1 MDHQLNDIEYEDAK
15 IINNQIAFYWL
26 DNKIVTCKWDNIVPP
41 DFESDDIFLIN
52 VEALAI

>member
-41 DFESDDIFLIN
+41 DFESDDIFLI
-52 VEALAI
+52 AS